1 MERRVSLITLG
12 VRDLAR
18 ATEFYRRLGWTGQEV
33 QSTVFI
39 QAGGLA
45 LVLWSREDLVEDAG
59 IEDEGAAF
67 GGIVLAHNVRHP
79 DEVDEIL
86 RTAAAAGGRITR
98 PARTTFYGGYAG
110 CFTDTE
116 GHTWEIA
123 HNPGFTLG
131 EDGSLVLPAFGA
143 L

>member
-1 MERRVSLITLG
+1 MEPRVSLITLG
-12 VRDLAR
+12 VKDLAR
-18 ATEFYRRLGWTGQEV
+18 ATEFYRRLGWVGQEV

-45 LVLWSREDLVEDAG
+45 LVLWDRAELVADAG
-59 IEDEGAAF
+59 IDDEGASF
-67 GGIVLAHNVRHP
+67 GGIVLAHNVRTAA
-79 DEVDEIL
+79 EVDQVL
-86 RTAAAAGGRITR
+86 DAARDAGGTVTQ

-123 HNPGFTLG
+123 HNPGFTLA
-131 EDGSLVLPAFGA
+131 EDGSLVLPDFGA
-143 L
+143 A